1 MKRFLL
7 FLFTLLLFST
17 GLNPIPTL
25 SNPLYDRVQVAQL
38 VTDNTW
44 SLFESRTQACH
55 YPADR
60 LRAEGHDKT
69 RKAVP

>member
-17 GLNPIPTL
+17 GLIRISDL

-38 VTDNTW
+38 VTNNTW
-44 SLFESRTQACH
+44 SLFESRTQTCH

-60 LRAEGHDKT
+60 LRAEGPDIT